1 MPRRAGLALL
11 GVGAGIALLFITWY
25 VSFHVGVFERAD
37 QSILSGFFDLHR
49 PRVAPIASF
58 IAHLCNPKPYL
69 FLAAV
74 PVIVAVRRGRPQVA
88 IAIVAILCGA
98 NVTTELLKPLLAHQR
113 PSPLL
118 AGVPQIG
125 AGSWPSGHATAAM
138 TLALCSVLA
147 APARRR
153 PIVAVVGAVFAVAV
167 SYSFLTLGWH
177 YPSDVFGGFLV
188 AATWTLL
195 GVAAVFTANARIPVR
210 APGSGSRL
218 SLREALGPPAI
229 ALVGALGLV
238 ALVAIA
244 RPHEVV
250 SWTRA
255 HTAFMVGAAAIG
267 ALSLTLATGIMLAL
281 RRY

>member
-1 MPRRAGLALL
+1 MPRRAVLALL

-37 QSILSGFFDLHR
+37 QSILRGFFDLHGS
-49 PRVAPIASF
+49 RVAPIASF

-74 PVIVAVRRGRPQVA
+74 PVVVALRRRRPQVA
-88 IAIVAILCGA
+88 IAIVAILFGA

-113 PSPLL
+113 LSPLL
-118 AGVPQIG
+118 AGVPSIA

-147 APARRR
+147 APARLR
-153 PIVAVVGAVFAVAV
+153 PIVAAVGAVFAVAV

-195 GVAAVFTANARIPVR
+195 GVAAVFAANARVPVR
-210 APGSGSRL
+210 TPGPGGRL

-238 ALVAIA
+238 VVVAVA

-250 SWTRA
+250 AWTRA

-281 RRY
+281 RR